1 MKAEDYYRRRAAED
15 EGFREEI
22 ELASTAMNLARNAH
36 RLRRALGWS
45 QTRLAEEVGTSQPRI
60 AELEAGA
67 GNPTLRTLT
76 KLARA
81 LGTEVGELVATGEVW
96 CAEVSGD
103 PDYSLSTRSRRG
115 GRMDPCSCSPST
127 RSA

>member
-1 MKAEDYYRRRAAED
+1 MKAEDYFRRRAAED
-15 EGFREEI
+15 PGFREEM

-45 QTRLAEEVGTSQPRI
+45 QTRLAEEAGTSQPRI
-60 AELEAGA
+60 AEIEAGA

-81 LGTEVGELVATGEVW
+81 LGTEVPELVGRGKESRTIDEARADTPPR
-96 CAEVSGD
+96 ASGS
-103 PDYSLSTRSRRG
+103 PWRQPRPIRSG
-115 GRMDPCSCSPST
+115 C
-127 RSA
+127 